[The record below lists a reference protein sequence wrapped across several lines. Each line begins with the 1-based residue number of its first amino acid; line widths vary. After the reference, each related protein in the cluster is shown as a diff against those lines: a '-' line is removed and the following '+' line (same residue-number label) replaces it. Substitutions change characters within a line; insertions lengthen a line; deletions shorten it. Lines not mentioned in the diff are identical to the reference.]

1 MFITACLLPGAA
13 LLTRLSVQDGLERV
27 ALAVALSLCIEA
39 AGALAM
45 VWTRFWHPFG
55 WAILLVLAASVVLTL
70 DLARNLRAVRMG
82 SDVEPSEPE
91 RPAGDPARCR
101 ASGLGQVRRRF
112 AVVQLRAL
120 APFLP
125 AVLAVVTWRLS
136 LLNIDVSRLGDYGLP
151 PALPLAWYVALV
163 VAVVGAVLAISLRR
177 TNQVLMLTYVAIV
190 ALILFGTVPVLSA
203 QPHYAWVYKHI
214 GVVRLLE
221 AHGRTSPSIDI
232 YNRWPGF
239 FALAA
244 VFSTVAGQANPA
256 AYAGWADFAFIFLD
270 VLLLMAAVK
279 AVACD
284 ARVAAGAGLLFIV
297 TNWVG
302 QTYYSPQAFAS
313 VLALALLA
321 IALRQLGTPSTGRP
335 PRLAK
340 FLDRVGRRPQL
351 PRQAPDPAGKWP
363 RWVALTVVLGLDA
376 VSVASHQLTP
386 YMLLVSMAL
395 LMILRLIGPRW
406 LLLAMAAMT
415 FAYLAINFNF
425 IQHNYGLFTS
435 IDPFNNV
442 QGPKVGSHPS
452 AGKVFST
459 DAQLLSIAAVSLA
472 TLCATLRLLRQGLLL
487 RALPFAVL
495 AVSPLAI
502 VFGQNYGGEASLR
515 IVLFAS
521 PWCAAL
527 IAWAA
532 ATLRSPRATF
542 VALTLVALV
551 FTPLFVVA
559 YLGEEE
565 LNIVSPAEERASER
579 FYDSGRR
586 GSVLVLAAPGFP
598 YRYGASYPEFRGPE
612 GDANPNLMTEGVF
625 LERPLGAAQV
635 ADVAAR
641 IRVYSPY
648 GYIAF
653 SKDETAYAEA
663 FRLTP
668 PGALAHLREAVAAS
682 ALFRLWYANRDV
694 QIYELLPARGARSR
708 PAATAVHPPS
718 ILLAPHLGRPTGH
731 PLQAHG
737 RAGRASRRRSRP
749 SP

>member
-363 RWVALTVVLGLDA
+363 RWVAPPW
-376 VSVASHQLTP
+376 SWASTP
-386 YMLLVSMAL
+386 
-395 LMILRLIGPRW
+395 
-406 LLLAMAAMT
+406 
-415 FAYLAINFNF
+415 
-425 IQHNYGLFTS
+425 
-435 IDPFNNV
+435 
-442 QGPKVGSHPS
+442 
-452 AGKVFST
+452 
-459 DAQLLSIAAVSLA
+459 
-472 TLCATLRLLRQGLLL
+472 
-487 RALPFAVL
+487 
-495 AVSPLAI
+495 
-502 VFGQNYGGEASLR
+502 
-515 IVLFAS
+515 
-521 PWCAAL
+521 
-527 IAWAA
+527 
-532 ATLRSPRATF
+532 
-542 VALTLVALV
+542 
-551 FTPLFVVA
+551 
-559 YLGEEE
+559 
-565 LNIVSPAEERASER
+565 
-579 FYDSGRR
+579 
-586 GSVLVLAAPGFP
+586 
-598 YRYGASYPEFRGPE
+598 
-612 GDANPNLMTEGVF
+612 
-625 LERPLGAAQV
+625 
-635 ADVAAR
+635 
-641 IRVYSPY
+641 
-648 GYIAF
+648 
-653 SKDETAYAEA
+653 
-663 FRLTP
+663 
-668 PGALAHLREAVAAS
+668 
-682 ALFRLWYANRDV
+682 
-694 QIYELLPARGARSR
+694 
-708 PAATAVHPPS
+708 
-718 ILLAPHLGRPTGH
+718 
-731 PLQAHG
+731 
-737 RAGRASRRRSRP
+737 
-749 SP
+749 